1 MKNLICVHA
10 SGLQSLL
17 SPVAFGFGCEYFALF
32 EEQGV
37 GVQWDNFFESPL
49 EEDGFSIT
57 TSAVMMLFDT
67 FLYGVMTWYIE
78 SVFPGEVCFCM
89 RVIPSHF
96 HMDPLALLLSHS
108 AKWAHF

>member
-1 MKNLICVHA
+1 MCVHA
-10 SGLQSLL
+10 SHLQSLL

-78 SVFPGEVCFCM
+78 SVFPGEVCFYV

-96 HMDPLALLLSHS
+96 HMDPLALLL
-108 AKWAHF
+108 

>member
-1 MKNLICVHA
+1 MASWRVDVKDSVLVH
-10 SGLQSLL
+10 SFRFQSLL

-78 SVFPGEVCFCM
+78 SVFPGEVYFREIIM
-89 RVIPSHF
+89 SYGF
-96 HMDPLALLLSHS
+96 
-108 AKWAHF
+108 